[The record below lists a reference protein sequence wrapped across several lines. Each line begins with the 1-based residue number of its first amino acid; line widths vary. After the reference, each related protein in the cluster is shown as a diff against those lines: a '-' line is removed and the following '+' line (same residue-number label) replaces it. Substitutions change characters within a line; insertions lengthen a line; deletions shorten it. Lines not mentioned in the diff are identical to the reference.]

1 MVVGNESTVEFIEH
15 PTIMITTLTMFN
27 ISSSRDVASRYL
39 LRLGQGEQELA
50 TGIDFS
56 REGQVNSMLVRRLEL
71 LSEVEKLAR
80 SLRLTEDVIKLTF
93 IKDRFPFK
101 EFFSNTPQSVF
112 TGRSFE
118 EVIRAAKRCFY
129 HLENI
134 FQEIEECRAFELLKS
149 TTDRANYLMTK
160 QTKIVAITCT
170 YAALKRKDFLRLDFK
185 FVRLGIPYI
194 EMNAQGRARPSI
206 ARLYNWRYSDL
217 GDLSYMNEAAI
228 FRGANAGFS
237 YDYQLVDVPD
247 YNGRGE
253 SVPSPWFY

>member
-1 MVVGNESTVEFIEH
+1 
-15 PTIMITTLTMFN
+15 
-27 ISSSRDVASRYL
+27 
-39 LRLGQGEQELA
+39 
-50 TGIDFS
+50 
-56 REGQVNSMLVRRLEL
+56 MLVRRLEL
-71 LSEVEKLAR
+71 LSEVERLAR
-80 SLRLTEDVIKLTF
+80 SLRLTEDLVWIIKVIKLTF
-93 IKDRFPFK
+93 IKDCFPFK

-185 FVRLGIPYI
+185 YDNLLMEESAQMLEI
-194 EMNAQGRARPSI
+194 ETCCSRDRRMAMNI
-206 ARLYNWRYSDL
+206 LN
-217 GDLSYMNEAAI
+217 AA
-228 FRGANAGFS
+228 
-237 YDYQLVDVPD
+237 Y
-247 YNGRGE
+247 
-253 SVPSPWFY
+253 